1 MSIDLDLR
9 QLRAL
14 VAVADAGGF
23 TAAAERLRIAQS
35 SLSRTVAEVER
46 RLGRPVFERTTR
58 SVVVTATGEQVLAIA
73 RECVSGHERAMRQ
86 LDGLLAG
93 SSGRVALAALPSI
106 AAGLLPPAIA
116 RFRAERP
123 GVELLVQDGLA
134 AEVEELIRRA
144 EVDLAFSVA
153 APTGESFRVRRIA
166 RDRFCCVFPADHR
179 YAAADGELAWAEL
192 AGEDFVRFTTA
203 SSIRRHVDRILGD
216 QQLDLGEQAEARNVG
231 AVAGLVAAGMGV
243 SVVPG
248 LVLPMMAFAG
258 LRHRPLTAP
267 EAYRGIQLLQLRD
280 RVPAPAAA
288 ALIDLLDAMAGTGS
302 PLPPAVEW
310 VPRGD

>member
-1 MSIDLDLR
+1 MSIELDLR

-35 SLSRTVAEVER
+35 SLSRTIAAVER

-58 SVVVTATGEQVLAIA
+58 SLVVTATGEQVLAIA
-73 RECVSGHERAMRQ
+73 RECVADHERAMLR

-106 AAGLLPPAIA
+106 AAGLLPAAIA

-123 GVELLVQDGLA
+123 GVELVVQDGLA
-134 AEVEELIRRA
+134 ADVEEMTRRR
-144 EVDLAFSVA
+144 EVDLAISVA
-153 APTGESFRVRRIA
+153 PPTGDPFRVRRIA

-179 YAAADGELAWAEL
+179 YAAAAGELSWAEL

-203 SSIRRHVDRILGD
+203 SSIRRHVDRVLAE
-216 QQLDLGEQAEARNVG
+216 QQLELGEQTEARNVG

-248 LVLPMMAFAG
+248 LVLPMMGFAG
-258 LRHRPLTAP
+258 LRHRPLTPP
-267 EAYRGIQLLQLRD
+267 EAYRGILLFQLRD
-280 RVPAPAAA
+280 RVPAPAAT
-288 ALIDLLDAMAGTGS
+288 ALIELLDAMADTGS
-302 PLPPAVEW
+302 SLPPAVEW
-310 VPRGD
+310 VSH